1 MERLKTNDFQ
11 RLYELSSSW
20 PQVLRFLWLGF
31 LVYLEERFIDV
42 KTEAAIDQ
50 AIKEYEDKEDPVLV
64 VSEPIYSESGSDFFD
79 EMRLTAPWVSKNDN

>member
-31 LVYLEERFIDV
+31 LFYLEERFIDV
-42 KTEAAIDQ
+42 KTKSAVDTAITDYEKQEA
-50 AIKEYEDKEDPVLV
+50 PVSV
-64 VSEPIYSESGSDFFD
+64 VPDPIYSESGNDFFD
-79 EMRLTAPWVSKNDN
+79 EMRLSAPWVSKNDN

>member
-1 MERLKTNDFQ
+1 MERLKTNNFK

-64 VSEPIYSESGSDFFD
+64 VSEPIYSESGNDFFD
-79 EMRLTAPWVSKNDN
+79 EMRLTAPWKRL